1 MKKPQ
6 TLNSNSSKTLYPISL
21 KTTNDSINLSRNIF
35 RNKLIKNHIKLN
47 LLNDSKI
54 NQSSNSKYYLNNTSY
69 NTSNSKRTFDS
80 FINEEK
86 INGIKEKEMIINKLN
101 KKNYLMNNFTNYNN
115 SSLKE
120 KTMNLIISE
129 DKEKNKIEKKRASNF
144 INLLDYDTLNQKYNT
159 LYYFK
164 PKNLN
169 LTLKYNSTK

>member
-1 MKKPQ
+1 
-6 TLNSNSSKTLYPISL
+6 
-21 KTTNDSINLSRNIF
+21 
-35 RNKLIKNHIKLN
+35 
-47 LLNDSKI
+47 
-54 NQSSNSKYYLNNTSY
+54 
-69 NTSNSKRTFDS
+69 
-80 FINEEK
+80 
-86 INGIKEKEMIINKLN
+86 MIINKLN

-115 SSLKE
+115 SSLKK

-169 LTLKYNSTK
+169 HKNEQLNYQLLINNNSFDVNKKRNNIVKMGKTRTQNLILKYNSTK